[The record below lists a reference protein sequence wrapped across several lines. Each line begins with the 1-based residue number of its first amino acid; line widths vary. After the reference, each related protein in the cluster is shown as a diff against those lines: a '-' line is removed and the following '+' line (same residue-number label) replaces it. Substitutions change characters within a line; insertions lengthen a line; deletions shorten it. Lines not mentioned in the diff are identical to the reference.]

1 MPMDTFLRLP
11 EEKRNRFLN
20 AAWTEFTHTSF
31 ADVSINRIV
40 HQAGIPRG
48 SFYQYFADKRDL
60 FVYLIEDMHSR
71 FLDSYAKL
79 VAKSRGDLFQTQL
92 MAFDSFQQRPPECD
106 PYLDRCLRLLRI
118 NPGID
123 LQKMIEG
130 NPGDLLLADV
140 VEQLDTSAL
149 RQQDPEFVRHVFSL
163 TVMAL
168 GSAIMDSLMMPE
180 RCQEYRRDLE
190 SRLEIIQFGCLRP
203 DGRASAD
210 ALKEEL

>member
-20 AAWTEFTHTSF
+20 AAWKEFTRTSF
-31 ADVSINRIV
+31 ADVSINKIV

-60 FVYLIEDMHSR
+60 FLYLIEDMHER
-71 FLDSYAKL
+71 FLSSYAKL
-79 VAKSRGDLFQTQL
+79 VAKSHGDLFKTQL
-92 MAFDSFQQRPPECD
+92 LAFDSFQRRPPECD

-123 LQKMIEG
+123 LQKMLEG
-130 NPGDLLLADV
+130 NPGNLLLAGV

-149 RQQDPEFVRHVFSL
+149 RQQNSEFVRHVFSL

-180 RCQEYRRDLE
+180 RCEEYRRDLE
-190 SRLEIIQFGCLRP
+190 SRLEIIQRGCLRP
-203 DGRASAD
+203 CDPVSVGT
-210 ALKEEL
+210 LKEEL

>member
-20 AAWTEFTHTSF
+20 AAWKEFTHTSF
-31 ADVSINRIV
+31 ADVSINKIV

-60 FVYLIEDMHSR
+60 FVYLIEDMHER
-71 FLDSYAKL
+71 FLSSYAKL
-79 VAKSRGDLFQTQL
+79 VAKSHGDLFKTQL
-92 MAFDSFQQRPPECD
+92 LAFDSFQRRPPECD

-123 LQKMIEG
+123 LQKMLEG
-130 NPGDLLLADV
+130 NPGNLLLAGV

-149 RQQDPEFVRHVFSL
+149 RQQNSEFVRHVFSL

-180 RCQEYRRDLE
+180 RCEEYRRDLE
-190 SRLEIIQFGCLRP
+190 SRLEIIQRGCLRP
-203 DGRASAD
+203 CDPVSVGT
-210 ALKEEL
+210 LKEEL